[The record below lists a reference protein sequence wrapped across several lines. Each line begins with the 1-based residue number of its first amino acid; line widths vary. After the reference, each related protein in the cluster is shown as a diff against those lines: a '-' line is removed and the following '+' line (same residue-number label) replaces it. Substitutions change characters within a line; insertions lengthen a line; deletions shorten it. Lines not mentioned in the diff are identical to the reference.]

1 MIKAVTIVALAILI
15 AAVGW
20 WITGDKQAVTVP
32 PSASTMKQL
41 PPPLVDIPSTI
52 ETSEV
57 TVIDTSA
64 QFEKKRQK
72 LTVPTID
79 DDTTRIVTDDSSA
92 EVQNLLSGKVL
103 INSKVVDKQDNK

>member
-41 PPPLVDIPSTI
+41 PPLVDIPSTI